1 MKKVN
6 LIYAL
11 LMFFSVLFMG
21 NIEAQFDNLYYNP
34 ETDEAV
40 TTYASNS
47 YDYDEVAYEDS
58 FDDRAFED
66 DYDYQY
72 TSRVRRFRRF
82 NNAGFGYYDPCFVD
96 RVYYDPFFMTPAT
109 SIYVSFGN
117 PWGFGRFNR
126 WNRWN
131 SWNSWNN
138 PWAFNNGWGNPY
150 DGWNNGWG
158 NPYGGWNNAVC
169 YGNSFYYGNNFYG
182 NGWGNGWNNG
192 GWNNGGWY
200 NNDNG
205 NNNGYYGGRYGGST
219 TASTEGQRRNP
230 NYRAPEPNREL
241 GVNQG
246 SSINKPNGNDTKRE
260 RVLHSDT
267 PQSVRTRP
275 NDVARNQSTSPRMK
289 DPTSRPQTPI
299 RPTVRPTDEVKY
311 TRPQRNYSAPH
322 RSSAPNET
330 RTNNRGTYYDQ
341 SSQNTRSKTR
351 TYRKPSNRP
360 SSSSTRSGSTRGSSR
375 SGSTRSSTRS
385 GSSRSGSTRSNSR
398 SGSSR
403 SGSTRS
409 NSSRPSRSSG
419 SMISSSSRA
428 SSSSSGSTGSSR
440 SSRSSSS
447 SSRGGRRGGN

>member
-131 SWNSWNN
+131 SWNN
-138 PWAFNNGWGNPY
+138 PWAFNN
-150 DGWNNGWG
+150 
-158 NPYGGWNNAVC
+158 
-169 YGNSFYYGNNFYG
+169 
-182 NGWGNGWNNG
+182 
-192 GWNNGGWY
+192 
-200 NNDNG
+200 
-205 NNNGYYGGRYGGST
+205 R
-219 TASTEGQRRNP
+219 
-230 NYRAPEPNREL
+230 L
-241 GVNQG
+241 G
-246 SSINKPNGNDTKRE
+246 
-260 RVLHSDT
+260 
-267 PQSVRTRP
+267 
-275 NDVARNQSTSPRMK
+275 
-289 DPTSRPQTPI
+289 
-299 RPTVRPTDEVKY
+299 
-311 TRPQRNYSAPH
+311 
-322 RSSAPNET
+322 
-330 RTNNRGTYYDQ
+330 
-341 SSQNTRSKTR
+341 
-351 TYRKPSNRP
+351 
-360 SSSSTRSGSTRGSSR
+360 
-375 SGSTRSSTRS
+375 
-385 GSSRSGSTRSNSR
+385 
-398 SGSSR
+398 
-403 SGSTRS
+403 
-409 NSSRPSRSSG
+409 
-419 SMISSSSRA
+419 
-428 SSSSSGSTGSSR
+428 
-440 SSRSSSS
+440 
-447 SSRGGRRGGN
+447 